1 MILAVNVGNTYTNIG
16 IFGEDFKILR
26 PSLLPT
32 YHTETTHGY
41 AVKLHQ
47 LFGVMD
53 VKESEI
59 DGAIISSVVPS
70 LTRVV
75 RDAVKLAFGVDSLV
89 VGAGIKTGLHIATDD
104 PGTVASDLVAT
115 SVAAKEEYPLPAIV
129 IDMGTATTMTAVDE
143 NGRFLGGA
151 ILPGAEISLDAL
163 SGKASLLPKVEMSAP
178 KKIISASTAECMR
191 SGIIYGT
198 TGAVDGVLDRFEKE
212 LGKKPQSL
220 ILTGELA
227 HIFAPY
233 FTHGLVFDELLVLK
247 GLAHI
252 YNKNRK

>member
-16 IFGEDFKILR
+16 IFSDGTNILH

-32 YHTETTHGY
+32 YHTETMHGY
-41 AVKLHQ
+41 AVKLRQ
-47 LFGVMD
+47 LFDVMD

-129 IDMGTATTMTAVDE
+129 IDMGTATTITAVDE
-143 NGRFLGGA
+143 GGRFLGGA

-163 SGKASLLPKVEMSAP
+163 SGKASLLPKVEMTAP
-178 KKIISASTAECMR
+178 KKVISASTAECMR

-198 TGAVDGVLDRFEKE
+198 AGAVDGMLDRFENE
-212 LGKKPQSL
+212 LGAKPKSL

-227 HIFAPY
+227 RIFAPY
-233 FTHGLVFDELLVLK
+233 FNHELIYDEFLILK

-252 YNKNRK
+252 CNKNKK